1 MTKKEVEGDEEEGA
15 HWTVKERLSVLCKS
29 PVTYWMCSFV
39 LIYKLGELKNNS
51 QGVHYPDSCL
61 FTVRFQRRSIVNF

>member
-29 PVTYWMCSFV
+29 PATYWMCSFV
-39 LIYKLGELKNNS
+39 LIYKLGELKNNY